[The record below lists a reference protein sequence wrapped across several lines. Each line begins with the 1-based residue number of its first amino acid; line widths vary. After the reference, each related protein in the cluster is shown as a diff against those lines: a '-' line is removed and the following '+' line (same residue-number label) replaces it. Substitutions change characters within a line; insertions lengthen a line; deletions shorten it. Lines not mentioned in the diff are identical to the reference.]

1 MWHILAVLAFALA
14 FIFHWAGFTGHSP
27 LDYAGMIA
35 LGLFFF
41 AFGFLW
47 PYTPLNRPPP

>member
-47 PYTPLNRPPP
+47 PYTPWHRPPP

>member
-14 FIFHWAGFTGHSP
+14 FIFHAFGFGHNP
-27 LDYAGMIA
+27 LDYDGMISA
-35 LGLFFF
+35 GLFFF

-47 PYTPLNRPPP
+47 PWQPWHRPPQ